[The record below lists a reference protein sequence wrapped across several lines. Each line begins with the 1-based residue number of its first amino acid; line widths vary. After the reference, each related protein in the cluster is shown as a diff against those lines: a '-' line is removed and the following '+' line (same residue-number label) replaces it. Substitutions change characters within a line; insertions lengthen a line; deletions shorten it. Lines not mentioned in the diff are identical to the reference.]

1 MTLPDYYRILGVTRN
16 ASHRTI
22 RRAYRDAALKHHP
35 DNSPEHLRQRAEQRF
50 KLIGQAY
57 RTLSDPAAR
66 RRYDFRW
73 QQYVAYVGPERFIH
87 PEDPEAPAQKR
98 EMFWGDAGQGPG
110 FYRRVTRSRD
120 EVRILVVSCLLGLL
134 VAAGLLGILPERFA
148 AAAGRTSP
156 DPADLLAAT
165 LSAQGFYLLVL
176 FTTAGVL
183 LATRQSLRKLAE
195 LRSFS
200 RLLTRQGEILP
211 PNQS

>member
-1 MTLPDYYRILGVTRN
+1 MPLLDYYRILGVARN

-35 DNSPEHLRQRAEQRF
+35 DNSPESLRPAAEERF
-50 KLIGQAY
+50 KRIGQAY

-73 QQYVAYVGPERFIH
+73 QQYVAYVGPERFCH
-87 PEDPEAPAQKR
+87 PQAPESHARRR

-148 AAAGRTSP
+148 AAAGRATP
-156 DPADLLAAT
+156 EPADLLAAT

-176 FTTAGVL
+176 LTTTGVL

-200 RLLTRQGEILP
+200 RLLSRQGQTLP
-211 PNQS
+211 PDRP